1 MEVNPRTTDQ
11 LGRYLQQVVT
21 YTDPE
26 LMVRSEMNPAGTEII
41 LTVVRDLPAR
51 GISLVLTQDFLQQ
64 NQDARILEVIRSRI
78 RYWQSMGLPYQQ
90 EGQYQMERLTPQN
103 HGYS

>member
-21 YTDPE
+21 YSDPE
-26 LMVRSEMNPAGTEII
+26 LMVRSEMNVAGTEII
-41 LTVVRDLPAR
+41 LTVLRDLPAR
-51 GISLVLTQDFLQQ
+51 GISLVLTLDFLLQ

-78 RYWQSMGLPYQQ
+78 RHWQSLGLPYQQ
-90 EGQYQMERLTPQN
+90 EGQYHLEHITPQN
-103 HGYS
+103 HGHS